1 MSETVEWITDGGR
14 FDEIAADWDALAA
27 RERTPFL
34 LTRWLDAWW
43 AAFAPDDPRRRIAVL
58 WRDGSLAGGLPLCGG
73 RRNWR
78 APANDHTPAF
88 GLLAADEAARER
100 IVAEALAARALVL
113 PALPEGDAAFQ
124 RLLAAARRA
133 GRWTLV
139 EPMNTS
145 LVTETAGSFEDYRAS
160 LSSKVRSEVGRLR
173 RKSER
178 EHRLELSA
186 LEPPREL
193 DEQMTRALE
202 LEASGWKG
210 RKGTAILCAPE
221 TERFYR
227 RVARDFHAGGS
238 FRISEL
244 SLDGELAAMALSIV
258 HSNRA
263 FTLKVAYDERHRRL
277 GPGFVL
283 LMAMIERCFELG
295 LDAYEFSGMDE
306 EYERR
311 FATGER
317 PHRRL
322 RIYRPGAA
330 NGARYVYH
338 RRVRPLLKDVYH
350 GLRRSETARD
360 LLPQRAAS
368 R

>member
-1 MSETVEWITDGGR
+1 VS
-14 FDEIAADWDALAA
+14 ALPEQDPSFA
-27 RERTPFL
+27 RL
-34 LTRWLDAWW
+34 L
-43 AAFAPDDPRRRIAVL
+43 
-58 WRDGSLAGGLPLCGG
+58 
-73 RRNWR
+73 
-78 APANDHTPAF
+78 
-88 GLLAADEAARER
+88 EAAR
-100 IVAEALAARALVL
+100 A
-113 PALPEGDAAFQ
+113 
-124 RLLAAARRA
+124 A

-145 LVTETAGSFEDYRAS
+145 LVTETSGSFDEYHAG
-160 LSSKVRSEVGRLR
+160 LSRKVRSEIGRLR

-186 LEPPREL
+186 LERPHDL
-193 DEQMTRALE
+193 DGQMARALA

-210 RKGTAILCAPE
+210 RAGTAIVSAPE
-221 TERFYR
+221 TERFYMQVGR
-227 RVARDFHAGGS
+227 NFDAAGS
-238 FRISEL
+238 FRLSEL

-258 HSNRA
+258 QNERV

-295 LDAYEFSGMDE
+295 LEAYEFAGMDE

-311 FATGER
+311 FATAER

-322 RIYRPGAA
+322 RIYQPAA
-330 NGARYVYH
+330 LNAGRFVYH
-338 RRVRPLLKDVYH
+338 RQIRPVLRDAYH
-350 GLRRSETARD
+350 GARRRTAARRW
-360 LLPQRAAS
+360 LPERVAAS